1 MVWTFALSAAL
12 AAAIEV
18 ESGHTAS
25 VALASPQVELEGHGV
40 RLQIPA
46 GWRGDM
52 TSRMRQAG
60 HVVEPDSTAELRLRP
75 TVVAS
80 GCTERRGQVH
90 CSAWVRW
97 HLMVPGNDPVWQTES
112 RGVGPDPA
120 EASRATWLEAMD
132 TLLGD
137 PSFVQAVHY
146 GPLGRYDCALSGQV
160 ASVPV
165 RISPEPEA
173 NKGHGTYDDDWGGVH
188 TIATES
194 WEMDYSGSISQY
206 HIAEYSN
213 DDDYLVAANDKA
225 NAWDAGWYSRFDW
238 TESAGDLWYCQIVYD
253 AKTAEEA
260 AASPGADPSDPAKGG
275 CSGFSWSRLIP
286 RGN

>member
-1 MVWTFALSAAL
+1 MIWTFAMGASL

-25 VALASPQVELEGHGV
+25 IALASPQVELEGHGT

-46 GWRGDM
+46 GWRADM
-52 TSRMRQAG
+52 TGRFREAG
-60 HVVEPDSTAELRLRP
+60 HVIGPDATAELRLRP

-97 HLMVPGNDPVWQTES
+97 HLMVPGNDPVWETET
-112 RGVGPDPA
+112 RGEGPDPA
-120 EASRATWLEAMD
+120 EASRAAWLEAVD

-146 GPLGRYDCALSGQV
+146 GPLGGYDCAFAGQI
-160 ASVPV
+160 ASIPV

-173 NKGHGTYDDDWGGVH
+173 NRGYGTYDDDWNDGV
-188 TIATES
+188 ELVLLF
-194 WEMDYSGSISQY
+194 GSEEIWFLTGLGLLGTG
-206 HIAEYSN
+206 I
-213 DDDYLVAANDKA
+213 VITAAA
-225 NAWDAGWYSRFDW
+225 
-238 TESAGDLWYCQIVYD
+238 
-253 AKTAEEA
+253 EA
-260 AASPGADPSDPAKGG
+260 AASRTGDTVELVLHGVAVVGLVHIALGASITGIKLTDNERGARIHLTGNG
-275 CSGFSWSRLIP
+275 IGISGRF
-286 RGN
+286 

>member
-1 MVWTFALSAAL
+1 VVWTFALSAAL

-173 NKGHGTYDDDWGGVH
+173 NKGHGTYDDDWDSGV
-188 TIATES
+188 ELVLLF
-194 WEMDYSGSISQY
+194 GSEEAWFLTGLGLLGTGVVIT
-206 HIAEYSN
+206 
-213 DDDYLVAANDKA
+213 AAA
-225 NAWDAGWYSRFDW
+225 
-238 TESAGDLWYCQIVYD
+238 
-253 AKTAEEA
+253 EA
-260 AASPGADPSDPAKGG
+260 AASRSGDTVELVLHGVAVVGLVHIALGASMTGIKLTDGERGARVHF
-275 CSGFSWSRLIP
+275 SGNGVGITGRF
-286 RGN
+286 